1 VTDHIE
7 EKDLELDEPSEE
19 RDRDDEEVDRA
30 PAPGIHQR
38 LTRRHTTRA
47 PSPVVAWLTITSRR
61 ASC

>member
-30 PAPGIHQR
+30 PAPGNTPAADEAPYDSGAITGGR
-38 LTRRHTTRA
+38 LADDH
-47 PSPVVAWLTITSRR
+47 
-61 ASC
+61 